1 MVFGWGKKKP
11 AETSVEIPVEHKS
24 NNPNISLSDVP
35 KIIDDLTKLRESQTL
50 SEIKNLRNNT
60 APLMDDLMKIGI
72 VLEKDNLNVDDIDKH
87 LAIIVVRGKQQ
98 VIDILKKD
106 VKTLMQVSTI
116 ADAKKLDYFLTQ
128 LLKKVGDVLGRQ
140 TRVIHIFAKKYAN
153 QLTNN
158 LKTMNEN
165 SDNISKLLKHYAS
178 TQSTFAE
185 ITDMLNK
192 IESLNQEQ
200 IDKTKRNIE
209 LLDNLKSFKEKKI
222 TLQNSLDDLHSSEN
236 YKKYVDLQNKLNEF
250 NNQKLKIKSEIDTQF
265 TKISRPLGRYAYGSA
280 LDKAQ
285 NRILST
291 LVDDPFDAL
300 VPENFDTIIV
310 ILENIRKGISSGSIS
325 VKDAEKTL
333 SQLTETEESLDG
345 FIKKVSNYSNI
356 FNSMKNELS
365 ELKPKNLTS
374 LENEFSK
381 NTASENDSHLKSKT
395 ILSEIDE
402 INSKIPELI
411 SKIEGK
417 LRIFSNSKYVI
428 SKS

>member
-1 MVFGWGKKKP
+1 MVFGWGKKKQ
-11 AETSVEIPVEHKS
+11 VEEPVERKPV
-24 NNPNISLSDVP
+24 NQNISLSEVP
-35 KIIDDLTKLRESQTL
+35 KIIDDLSRLRESQTL
-50 SEIKNLRNNT
+50 SEIKHLRNNT
-60 APLMDDLMKIGI
+60 APLIDDLMKIGI

-153 QLTNN
+153 QLTDN
-158 LKTMNEN
+158 LKIMNGN
-165 SDNISKLLKHYAS
+165 SDSISKLLKHYKS
-178 TQSTFAE
+178 TQSTFDE
-185 ITDMLNK
+185 INEMLNK
-192 IESLNQEQ
+192 IESLNTELS
-200 IDKTKRNIE
+200 DKAKRNIE
-209 LLDNLKSFKEKKI
+209 ILDNLKSFEEKKI
-222 TLQNSLDDLHSSEN
+222 TLQTSLDEIHSSEN
-236 YKKYVDLQNKLNEF
+236 YKKYVGLENKLTEF
-250 NNQKLKIKSEIDTQF
+250 TNQKLKIKSEIDTQF
-265 TKISRPLGRYAYGSA
+265 TKISRPLGRYAYGSS
-280 LDKAQ
+280 LDKEQ
-285 NRILST
+285 SGILSA

-300 VPENFDTIIV
+300 RSENLDTIIV

-333 SQLTETEESLDG
+333 SQLTETEELLDS
-345 FIKKVSNYSNI
+345 FIKKVSGYSDI

-381 NTASENDSHLKSKT
+381 NTASENDSHLKSKN
-395 ILSEIDE
+395 ILSEIDD
-402 INSKIPELI
+402 INSKIPEVI

>member
-1 MVFGWGKKKP
+1 MVFGWGKKKQVD
-11 AETSVEIPVEHKS
+11 EYVERKPV
-24 NNPNISLSDVP
+24 NQNISLSEVP
-35 KIIDDLTKLRESQTL
+35 KIIDDLSKLRESQTL

-60 APLMDDLMKIGI
+60 APLIDDLMKIGI
-72 VLEKDNLNVDDIDKH
+72 VLDKDNLNVDDIDKH

-153 QLTNN
+153 QLTDN
-158 LKTMNEN
+158 LKIMNEN

-178 TQSTFAE
+178 TQSTFDDITE
-185 ITDMLNK
+185 ILNK
-192 IESLNQEQ
+192 IKSLNVELS
-200 IDKTKRNIE
+200 DKRKRHIE
-209 LLDNLKSFKEKKI
+209 ILDNLKSFEEKK
-222 TLQNSLDDLHSSEN
+222 TVLQSSLDDIHSSEN
-236 YKKYVDLQNKLNEF
+236 YKKYVDLENKLNDF
-250 NNQKLKIKSEIDTQF
+250 ANQKLKIKSEIDTQF
-265 TKISRPLGRYAYGSA
+265 TKISRPLGRYAYGSS
-280 LDKAQ
+280 LDKEQ
-285 NRILST
+285 NAVLST

-300 VPENFDTIIV
+300 RSENSDTIIV
-310 ILENIRKGISSGSIS
+310 ILENIRKAISSGSIS
-325 VKDAEKTL
+325 VKDTDKTL
-333 SQLTETEESLDG
+333 LQLTETEESLDG
-345 FIKKVSNYSNI
+345 FIKKVSDYSNI
-356 FNSMKNELS
+356 FNSMKTELS
-365 ELKPKNLTS
+365 DLKPDNLTS

-381 NTASENDSHLKSKT
+381 NTDSQNDSNLKSKT

-402 INSKIPELI
+402 INSQIPELI

-428 SKS
+428 SES

>member
-1 MVFGWGKKKP
+1 MVFGWGKKKQ
-11 AETSVEIPVEHKS
+11 VEEPVERKPV
-24 NNPNISLSDVP
+24 NQNISLSEVP
-35 KIIDDLTKLRESQTL
+35 KIIDDLSRLRESQTL
-50 SEIKNLRNNT
+50 SEIKHLRNNT
-60 APLMDDLMKIGI
+60 APLIDDLMKIGI
-72 VLEKDNLNVDDIDKH
+72 VLEKDNLNVDDSDKH

-116 ADAKKLDYFLTQ
+116 DDAKKLDYFLTQ

-153 QLTNN
+153 QLTDN
-158 LKTMNEN
+158 LKIMNGN
-165 SDNISKLLKHYAS
+165 SDSISKLLKHYES
-178 TQSTFAE
+178 TQSTFDE
-185 ITDMLNK
+185 ITEMLNK
-192 IESLNQEQ
+192 IESLNTELS
-200 IDKTKRNIE
+200 DKAKRNIE
-209 LLDNLKSFKEKKI
+209 ILDNLKSFEEKKI
-222 TLQNSLDDLHSSEN
+222 TLQTSLDEIHSSEN
-236 YKKYVDLQNKLNEF
+236 YKKYVGLENKLTEF
-250 NNQKLKIKSEIDTQF
+250 TNQKLKIKSEIDTQF
-265 TKISRPLGRYAYGSA
+265 TKISRPLGRYAYGSS
-280 LDKAQ
+280 LDKEQ
-285 NRILST
+285 SGILSA

-300 VPENFDTIIV
+300 RSENLDTIIV

-333 SQLTETEESLDG
+333 SQLTETEELLDS
-345 FIKKVSNYSNI
+345 FIKKVSGYSDI

-381 NTASENDSHLKSKT
+381 NTASENDSHLKSKN
-395 ILSEIDE
+395 ILSEIDD
-402 INSKIPELI
+402 INSKIPEVI

>member
-1 MVFGWGKKKP
+1 MVFGWGKKKQ
-11 AETSVEIPVEHKS
+11 VEEPVERKPV
-24 NNPNISLSDVP
+24 NQNISLSEVP
-35 KIIDDLTKLRESQTL
+35 KIIDDLSRLRESQTL
-50 SEIKNLRNNT
+50 SEIKHLRNNT
-60 APLMDDLMKIGI
+60 APLIDDLMKIGI

-116 ADAKKLDYFLTQ
+116 DDAKKLDYFLTQ

-153 QLTNN
+153 QLTDN
-158 LKTMNEN
+158 LKIMNGN
-165 SDNISKLLKHYAS
+165 SDSISKLLKHYES
-178 TQSTFAE
+178 TQSTFDE
-185 ITDMLNK
+185 ITEMLNK
-192 IESLNQEQ
+192 IESLNTELS
-200 IDKTKRNIE
+200 DKAKRNIE
-209 LLDNLKSFKEKKI
+209 ILDNLKSFEEKKI
-222 TLQNSLDDLHSSEN
+222 TLQTSLDEIHSSEN
-236 YKKYVDLQNKLNEF
+236 YKKYVGLENKLTEF
-250 NNQKLKIKSEIDTQF
+250 TNQKLKIKSEIDTQF
-265 TKISRPLGRYAYGSA
+265 TKISRPLGRYAYGSS
-280 LDKAQ
+280 LDKEQ
-285 NRILST
+285 SGILSA

-300 VPENFDTIIV
+300 RSENLDTIIV

-333 SQLTETEESLDG
+333 SQLTETEELLDS
-345 FIKKVSNYSNI
+345 FIKKVSGYSDI

-381 NTASENDSHLKSKT
+381 NTASENDSHLKSKN
-395 ILSEIDE
+395 ILSEIDD
-402 INSKIPELI
+402 INSKIPEVI

-417 LRIFSNSKYVI
+417 LRIFSNSKYLI